1 MLVLTRTPNQSII
14 LQLPN
19 GDNIQVYVN
28 DIKGQQVKIG
38 IDAPDNVS
46 ILRDELFYKEDVL

>member
-19 GDNIQVYVN
+19 GDNIEVYVN

-46 ILRDELFYKEDVL
+46 ILRDELFYDD